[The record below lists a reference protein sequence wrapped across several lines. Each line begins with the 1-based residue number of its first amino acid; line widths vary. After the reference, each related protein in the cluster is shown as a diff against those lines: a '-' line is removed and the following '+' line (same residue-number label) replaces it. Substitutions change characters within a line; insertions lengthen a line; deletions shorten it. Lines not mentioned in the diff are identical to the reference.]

1 LTVPPAV
8 HSSSRPDRARRVSFG
23 KTSSSLPSAPTSGT
37 YGAEPPA
44 PFSLV
49 SRHLPSPSSSHGH
62 QQREPFPMEPAPLPS
77 VFFHPQQQEWPHA
90 WRPSSPWLDA
100 RSTFFLPLSSPH
112 LRLASQPPGSPPS
125 FVSASSCP
133 TVDVVRFLDAL
144 AVHARLAVHQC
155 AVVWLGCPTQP
166 TQRVGRRSSPGAAA
180 WSAYLHGAQPA
191 RPAACSQ
198 PSVAAGVARLRG
210 PGSAS
215 SRARLAIRRRRKV
228 RIPRLPLR

>member
-1 LTVPPAV
+1 
-8 HSSSRPDRARRVSFG
+8 
-23 KTSSSLPSAPTSGT
+23 
-37 YGAEPPA
+37 
-44 PFSLV
+44 
-49 SRHLPSPSSSHGH
+49 
-62 QQREPFPMEPAPLPS
+62 MEPAPLPS

-133 TVDVVRFLDAL
+133 TVDVVRFLDAP

-155 AVVWLGCPTQP
+155 AVVWLGCPAQP
-166 TQRVGRRSSPGAAA
+166 TQRGGRRSSPGAAA
-180 WSAYLHGAQPA
+180 WSACLHGAQPA

-215 SRARLAIRRRRKV
+215 SRARLAIRRRRKIAICFRTSRNRRSGV
-228 RIPRLPLR
+228 GDQVIWFFEFYEIEDPEHLFGEGCPHCNHCSGEDEAVEGDFQEFQDIDEFED